1 MILLRFEVNSVIIS
15 FFGRFYFVLLIFLFN
30 IMFLVFKI
38 DEIVCILINVDV
50 DIVFFMEIW
59 LSGCVFD
66 FLINIKGY

>member
-38 DEIVCILINVDV
+38 DEIVYILINVDV